1 MANIEKT
8 VKIIFGGEDTGL
20 RLTTSSVAKN
30 LNDLDGQIG
39 KMAQPLANFSDN
51 ILKIDAVLA
60 ALAVGAIALAIN
72 KAGEF
77 GGSFKEISTLIDA
90 SSTDI
95 ANFRTEVLAYAQ
107 SSGKSIADINQA
119 IYKAVSAGID
129 YKVVLAEL
137 STAEK
142 LSIAGRNDLASTTV
156 LLAGTMNAYGAK
168 ASEAG
173 HYSDVFMETVRK
185 GLTTLPELAGSLAN
199 VTGIASMGKVPIETL
214 SAAIA
219 ALTATGIPTEQ
230 AITGMKNVIANI
242 IKPTAEAKA
251 EAEKLGIQFNATA
264 LQTKGLE
271 TVLWDAWRA
280 TGGNAEAMNTLFG
293 SIRGLNAATVLASD
307 SSGRFKDI
315 LQDMST
321 VAGTTETAYAKMAG
335 GFSEVNQN
343 IKNNIDVLLIDVG
356 QRLMPEY
363 GKIAGSLSDVMKGVK
378 IGLDAGAFDPLF
390 AELDKYGSQIA
401 ETLKTIAKNLPEAM
415 KGLDFSGLISS
426 LQGLGG
432 SLGEAFK
439 SIFGEVDLTTV
450 EGLHAVIQ
458 RIINALGKLIDVTK
472 GIIDGMEPLFKAM
485 GMAIEG
491 FEGMDKSSASMV
503 GTILGAAK
511 SVSVLA
517 EYAGVLT
524 GALAVLGG
532 KAMLD
537 ATVGLVKFGA
547 SAVEAIPGIIGFV
560 GSLGMLGSLG
570 ALGAAAAVGGLTGS
584 LLNQIPAVTSGSQ
597 ALLGL
602 LDVNKDFFGAQTL
615 TKEQMDKVNLAY
627 DQSVKKVNS
636 LGQEL
641 KNVPAKTTAQVT
653 MDTMEFDDWK
663 VRFKA
668 GEDKFNLSLKTT
680 IDQPSFKDTA
690 DIIQSKFGG
699 GTMIKITTE
708 LDGTSTLESVSKF
721 NAAFPK
727 EMKVDVKPDIT
738 QVTIADMKAKS
749 DIIQK
754 SVEWKGKI
762 DIAQIEAGTKTIE
775 AAFKSVNVT
784 IESTGKTLTDLTG
797 TYATLVTAGA
807 YEAYFVEREVQAESR
822 RRDEAMQMQK
832 TLVDA
837 QVNNMNARTDALK
850 KGQAMI
856 TIDGKGL
863 QPQLEAFLFE
873 ILKAIQVKAN
883 SEGAQYLVGI

>member
-415 KGLDFSGLISS
+415 KGLDFSGLI
-426 LQGLGG
+426 
-432 SLGEAFK
+432 
-439 SIFGEVDLTTV
+439 
-450 EGLHAVIQ
+450 
-458 RIINALGKLIDVTK
+458 
-472 GIIDGMEPLFKAM
+472 
-485 GMAIEG
+485 
-491 FEGMDKSSASMV
+491 
-503 GTILGAAK
+503 
-511 SVSVLA
+511 
-517 EYAGVLT
+517 
-524 GALAVLGG
+524 
-532 KAMLD
+532 
-537 ATVGLVKFGA
+537 
-547 SAVEAIPGIIGFV
+547 
-560 GSLGMLGSLG
+560 
-570 ALGAAAAVGGLTGS
+570 
-584 LLNQIPAVTSGSQ
+584 
-597 ALLGL
+597 
-602 LDVNKDFFGAQTL
+602 
-615 TKEQMDKVNLAY
+615 
-627 DQSVKKVNS
+627 
-636 LGQEL
+636 
-641 KNVPAKTTAQVT
+641 
-653 MDTMEFDDWK
+653 
-663 VRFKA
+663 
-668 GEDKFNLSLKTT
+668 
-680 IDQPSFKDTA
+680 
-690 DIIQSKFGG
+690 
-699 GTMIKITTE
+699 
-708 LDGTSTLESVSKF
+708 
-721 NAAFPK
+721 
-727 EMKVDVKPDIT
+727 
-738 QVTIADMKAKS
+738 
-749 DIIQK
+749 
-754 SVEWKGKI
+754 
-762 DIAQIEAGTKTIE
+762 
-775 AAFKSVNVT
+775 
-784 IESTGKTLTDLTG
+784 
-797 TYATLVTAGA
+797 
-807 YEAYFVEREVQAESR
+807 
-822 RRDEAMQMQK
+822 
-832 TLVDA
+832 
-837 QVNNMNARTDALK
+837 
-850 KGQAMI
+850 
-856 TIDGKGL
+856 
-863 QPQLEAFLFE
+863 
-873 ILKAIQVKAN
+873 
-883 SEGAQYLVGI
+883 

>member
-1 MANIEKT
+1 
-8 VKIIFGGEDTGL
+8 
-20 RLTTSSVAKN
+20 
-30 LNDLDGQIG
+30 
-39 KMAQPLANFSDN
+39 
-51 ILKIDAVLA
+51 
-60 ALAVGAIALAIN
+60 
-72 KAGEF
+72 
-77 GGSFKEISTLIDA
+77 
-90 SSTDI
+90 
-95 ANFRTEVLAYAQ
+95 
-107 SSGKSIADINQA
+107 
-119 IYKAVSAGID
+119 
-129 YKVVLAEL
+129 
-137 STAEK
+137 
-142 LSIAGRNDLASTTV
+142 
-156 LLAGTMNAYGAK
+156 
-168 ASEAG
+168 
-173 HYSDVFMETVRK
+173 
-185 GLTTLPELAGSLAN
+185 
-199 VTGIASMGKVPIETL
+199 
-214 SAAIA
+214 
-219 ALTATGIPTEQ
+219 
-230 AITGMKNVIANI
+230 
-242 IKPTAEAKA
+242 
-251 EAEKLGIQFNATA
+251 
-264 LQTKGLE
+264 
-271 TVLWDAWRA
+271 
-280 TGGNAEAMNTLFG
+280 
-293 SIRGLNAATVLASD
+293 
-307 SSGRFKDI
+307 
-315 LQDMST
+315 
-321 VAGTTETAYAKMAG
+321 MAG

-363 GKIAGSLSDVMKGVK
+363 GKIAGSLSDVMKGLK

-390 AELDKYGSQIA
+390 AELDKYGIQIA

-432 SLGEAFK
+432 SLGAAFR

-458 RIINALGKLIDVTK
+458 RIIDALGKLIGVTK
-472 GIIDGMEPLFKAM
+472 GIVDGMEPLFKAM